1 MFGIVGYIAIAFKEP
16 RADTCCIGKRRN
28 QIGGDVLALPD
39 VPRALR
45 RTPTVE
51 QIETSPTLF
60 RAEAFGIITANGR
73 RKMGVRRSPLISHD
87 LRSPSRNAE

>member
-45 RTPTVE
+45 RTPTV
-51 QIETSPTLF
+51 
-60 RAEAFGIITANGR
+60 
-73 RKMGVRRSPLISHD
+73 D
-87 LRSPSRNAE
+87 